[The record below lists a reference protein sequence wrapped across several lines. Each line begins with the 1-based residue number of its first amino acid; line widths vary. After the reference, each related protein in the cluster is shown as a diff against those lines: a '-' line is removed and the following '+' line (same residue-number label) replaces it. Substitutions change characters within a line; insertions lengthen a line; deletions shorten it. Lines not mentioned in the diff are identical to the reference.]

1 MRQSTGYRSVAG
13 IRACVRTYG
22 NYLCDLIYVWSY
34 KGVSLKHSV
43 LGLLDLSPM
52 TGYDLKKTFD
62 ESVAHFWS
70 ADQAQ
75 IYRTLSG
82 LVEAG
87 LARVELVAQDTRPSR
102 KVHHITDEGRAELDR
117 WLRAPAAP
125 VVVRGE
131 FLAKVFFAGRLPDD
145 EVRQLLEER
154 RVTAETSRE
163 TLTELAEQEG
173 AASTRDERLRLATL
187 HNGLAHI
194 GAELAWLDALSE
206 ELG

>member
-1 MRQSTGYRSVAG
+1 M
-13 IRACVRTYG
+13 
-22 NYLCDLIYVWSY
+22 
-34 KGVSLKHSV
+34 SLKHSV

-75 IYRTLSG
+75 IYRTLG
-82 LVEAG
+82 NLVESG
-87 LARVELVAQDTRPSR
+87 LARVELIAQDTRPSR

-125 VVVRGE
+125 VPVRGE
-131 FLAKVFFAGRLPDD
+131 FLAKIFFAPRLPDD
-145 EVRQLLEER
+145 DVRQLLEER
-154 RVTAETSRE
+154 RAVAETSRA
-163 TLTELAEQEG
+163 TLTALAEQEG
-173 AASTRDERLRLATL
+173 EPSTRDERLRLATL
-187 HNGLAHI
+187 QNGLAHVR
-194 GAELAWLDALSE
+194 AELAWLDALSE